1 VALLAREILSVAGVY
16 DVIFILVAIGIAT
29 GGLGQTVVG
38 QVALGLAAH
47 HSRVQAPL
55 VDVLHLLA
63 AVPVQ
68 LGLQRAAPAPLA
80 VVLGP
85 LVRGVQSLEHWPRLV
100 AVLEE
105 GLFAGVV
112 GGTGPDVL
120 LGAVH
125 DLRAVR
131 SAGAIG
137 LLAAHSRFI
146 RVFG

>member
-1 VALLAREILSVAGVY
+1 MAS
-16 DVIFILVAIGIAT
+16 
-29 GGLGQTVVG
+29 
-38 QVALGLAAH
+38 
-47 HSRVQAPL
+47 QA
-55 VDVLHLLA
+55 
-63 AVPVQ
+63 
-68 LGLQRAAPAPLA
+68 
-80 VVLGP
+80 
-85 LVRGVQSLEHWPRLV
+85 
-100 AVLEE
+100 EE
-105 GLFAGVV
+105 CLFAGVV